1 MTDLTQEVEREE
13 AVTEVSRLRV
23 RSLLM
28 RLIKTKDVLD
38 VEHLSVRGLWAVS
51 RDVQEAARTDIWSS
65 REGWAAG
72 ALAVVGVLV
81 EGSCSRGVGWRMKR
95 DGVECSSQEHQ
106 Y

>member
-13 AVTEVSRLRV
+13 AVTLKFPDSI

-28 RLIKTKDVLD
+28 HLIKTKEVLD
-38 VEHLSVRGLWAVS
+38 VEYLSVRGLWAVS
-51 RDVQEAARTDIWSS
+51 RDVHGAACTDIWSS

-72 ALAVVGVLV
+72 ALAVVGVLA
-81 EGSCSRGVGWRMKR
+81 GGLCSRGVGWRMKR
-95 DGVECSSQEHQ
+95 DGVECSSQKHQ